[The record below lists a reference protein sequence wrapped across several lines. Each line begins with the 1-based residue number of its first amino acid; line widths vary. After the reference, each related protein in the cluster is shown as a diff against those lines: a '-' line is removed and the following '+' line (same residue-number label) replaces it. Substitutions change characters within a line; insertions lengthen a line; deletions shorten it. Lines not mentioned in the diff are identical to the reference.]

1 MYSEESILKLS
12 ERIGWEQALNSDLGI
27 EVDSDN
33 VKADAG
39 RKVNSFHQLA
49 TVENIYSAVSET
61 MLSELDFNAYLKSLR
76 EQCVREILT
85 AIIDQNVL
93 SEEIVDYSSVIDS
106 KPRIFDDAI
115 GYSIAI
121 KCLELFV
128 SSARKNLVERNAKLS
143 FQNLKMELE
152 GVRNENGHLVA
163 KGLIMRKEYAIRQ
176 AQRILFPQ
184 KIIID
189 GTANW

>member
-12 ERIGWEQALNSDLGI
+12 ERIGWEQALNSDLDI
-27 EVDSDN
+27 QVDSDN

-93 SEEIVDYSSVIDS
+93 SEEIVDYSSVITS

-128 SSARKNLVERNAKLS
+128 SSSRKNLAERNAKLS

>member
-12 ERIGWEQALNSDLGI
+12 ERIGWEQTLNSDLGI

-61 MLSELDFNAYLKSLR
+61 MLSEIDFNKYLKSLR
-76 EQCVREILT
+76 VQCVREILT

-128 SSARKNLVERNAKLS
+128 SSARKNLAERNAKLS

-189 GTANW
+189 GTPNW

>member
-1 MYSEESILKLS
+1 MYSEQSILTLS
-12 ERIGWEQALNSDLGI
+12 ERIGWEQALDSALGI

-49 TVENIYSAVSET
+49 IVENIYSAVPELV
-61 MLSELDFNAYLKSLR
+61 LSEVDFNKYLKSLR
-76 EQCVREILT
+76 EQSVGEVLT

-93 SEEIVDYSSVIDS
+93 SEEIVDYSSTIINR
-106 KPRIFDDAI
+106 PRIFDDAI

-128 SSARKNLVERNAKLS
+128 SSSRKNLAERNAKLS
-143 FQNLKMELE
+143 YQNLKMELE
-152 GVRNENGHLVA
+152 GVRNESGHLVA
-163 KGLIMRKEYAIRQ
+163 KGLIMRKEFAIRQ
-176 AQRILFPQ
+176 AQKILFPR

-189 GTANW
+189 GTPNW